1 MLMDKKVTKKK
12 KEKPDADEKMV
23 LKHLAKDTKEFKA
36 QLKDDAKLKKK
47 LLKK

>member
-1 MLMDKKVTKKK
+1 MKKKK

-23 LKHLAKDTKEFKA
+23 LKHLAKDKKEFKG
-36 QLKDDAKLKKK
+36 QIKDDEKLKKK